1 MKSRTSLQTA
11 PNATTVDSN
20 GFRAPLTRAKTVV
33 VKVGSR
39 TLATSPAFYTCIG
52 AEICALQARGV
63 RVVVVSSGAIAL
75 GTKKL
80 GYKRRPI
87 EMPRLQAA
95 AAAGQSLLM
104 RAWEEGFEKAGGKV
118 AQVLL
123 SHADLSD
130 RARANNARDALRALL
145 DAQCT
150 PILNENDSVAVEEI
164 KFGDNDQLASLVAPL
179 VDADVLFLLSDVSG
193 LLDAEGVRVPLVH
206 DIERDARPL
215 LRAAKSAEGTGGMHT
230 KLEAA
235 KRTVRYGAA
244 TVLANAAEE
253 NVLTRALAGEDVGT
267 LFVPATRRMAAKQHW
282 VAFTLKPL
290 GDVVLD
296 AGCADAVL
304 AGKSVL
310 AMGVLGVR
318 GAFEVG
324 DAVRLIRGDGTEIG
338 RALTKCSSQEC
349 ARAAYAR
356 ESELLVHRSD
366 VVVW

>member
-1 MKSRTSLQTA
+1 MKTA
-11 PNATTVDSN
+11 PPTAARAT
-20 GFRAPLTRAKTVV
+20 LQRAKTVV

-39 TLATSPAFYTCIG
+39 TLANSPAFYTRMG

-63 RVVVVSSGAIAL
+63 RVVLVSSGAIAL

-80 GYKRRPI
+80 GYKRRPT
-87 EMPRLQAA
+87 EMPKLQAA

-104 RAWEEGFEKAGGKV
+104 RAWEEAFERAGGKV

-145 DAQCT
+145 DADCT

-179 VDADVLFLLSDVSG
+179 VDADVLVLLSDVDG
-193 LLDAEGVRVPLVH
+193 LLDEAGGRVPVVN
-206 DIERDARPL
+206 DIESEARPL
-215 LRAAKSAEGTGGMHT
+215 LRDGKSAEGTGGMQT

-235 KRTVRYGAA
+235 ERTTRYGAS
-244 TVLANAAEE
+244 TVLANANAEG
-253 NVLTRALAGEDVGT
+253 VLTQLLAGRDVGT
-267 LFVPATRRMAAKQHW
+267 LFVPAARRMPAKHHW
-282 VAFTLKPL
+282 IAFTLRPT

-296 AGCADAVL
+296 EGCARAVH

-310 AMGVLGVR
+310 AVGVLGVR
-318 GAFEVG
+318 GAWDAG
-324 DAVRLIRGDGTEIG
+324 DAVCLVGPDGSELG
-338 RALTKCSSQEC
+338 RALCKCSSVEL
-349 ARAAYAR
+349 ARAAFAR
-356 ESELLVHRSD
+356 SHDVVVHRSD
-366 VVVW
+366 TVIWARTSAV